1 MNFIKFFVNGY
12 GYLNPKKDVTALE
25 SVYLS
30 LLIAAVARDPVADYS
45 HYVKVHDLERHFTVE
60 IE

>member
-1 MNFIKFFVNGY
+1 MIKFLVNGY
-12 GYLNPKKDVTALE
+12 GYLSPKNDVTALE

-30 LLIAAVARDPVADYS
+30 LLIAAVGADTSADYS
-45 HYVKVHDLERHFTVE
+45 SYVKTHNLERHFTVE